1 MTPAEIE
8 KAKSFAQRW
17 RPSPRTGAHCWIRK
31 RVPRGSKCMIKNWFV
46 PPIVIPI
53 LIVLGL
59 VVYVTVRAFH

>member
-1 MTPAEIE
+1 MGLTPAEIE
-8 KAKSFAQRW
+8 RAKFFAQRW

-31 RVPRGSKCMIKNWFV
+31 RVPRQQVHWFV

-59 VVYVTVRAFH
+59 LVYVTIRAFH

>member
-1 MTPAEIE
+1 
-8 KAKSFAQRW
+8 
-17 RPSPRTGAHCWIRK
+17 
-31 RVPRGSKCMIKNWFV
+31 MIKSWFV